1 MHEGGIM
8 STDENKALFLRYI
21 EELWNK
27 GNMSAADEMFA
38 PNYIA
43 RRPSHPEGESA
54 TVGPEVIKQYVN
66 LFRNA
71 FPDLHVTIQ
80 DVIAE
85 RDLVAGRGTVSGTQ
99 QGNLMGYAPTGRRAT
114 WTLMGVD
121 RFADGKIVEG
131 WGDMDMLGALQ
142 ELGAIPAPA
151 R

>member
-1 MHEGGIM
+1 M
-8 STDENKALFLRYI
+8 STEENKALFLRYI
-21 EELWNK
+21 EELWNQ
-27 GNMSAADEMFA
+27 GNMSAADEMFGT
-38 PNYIA
+38 NYIA

-71 FPDLHVTIQ
+71 FPDLQVTMQ
-80 DVIAE
+80 QVIAE
-85 RDLVAGRGTVSGTQ
+85 RDLVVGRGIVSGTH

-121 RFADGKIVEG
+121 RVADGKIVEG

-142 ELGAIPAPA
+142 ELGLIPPPT